1 MKEDTQT
8 TIEDQKR
15 RRRLSED
22 DEIVRWR
29 AEELQRAG
37 FRPVIAGA
45 LAAQKHVDLHLAVTL
60 VKNGCPHDT
69 AIRIL
74 L

>member
-1 MKEDTQT
+1 M
-8 TIEDQKR
+8 
-15 RRRLSED
+15 SE
-22 DEIVRWR
+22 EERIVLWR

-37 FRPVIAGA
+37 FRPVVADA
-45 LAAQKHVDLHLAVTL
+45 LAAHKDVDLHVALNL
-60 VKNGCPHDT
+60 VKSGCPHDT